1 MVWSDLR
8 TRWNGRMAMRIAFRH
23 EQSRTTDRR
32 AMGDSG
38 AFDPEARATPGWQG
52 AAGEARRSS
61 RVKRRALGT
70 PYRRCLGR
78 PTGTVSVRLDLLP
91 AVLPLGEGGR
101 AEEAT
106 GGAGPGPGEARRTR
120 SLGMLHRRHLYGG
133 EKRGLKVGKTKRGKG
148 TKLMVI
154 ADAAGL
160 PLAVHTASA
169 SPHEVTLVEAT
180 LAETVT
186 VGRPGRLIGDRAY
199 DSDPLDQKL
208 AAQGIELIAPHRG
221 NRTRPT
227 TQDGRALRRY
237 RRRWKVERLF
247 AWLNAFKRVITRWDR
262 CHERF
267 TAFVHLAFSMI
278 LLRRVQAFMK

>member
-1 MVWSDLR
+1 
-8 TRWNGRMAMRIAFRH
+8 
-23 EQSRTTDRR
+23 
-32 AMGDSG
+32 
-38 AFDPEARATPGWQG
+38 
-52 AAGEARRSS
+52 
-61 RVKRRALGT
+61 
-70 PYRRCLGR
+70 
-78 PTGTVSVRLDLLP
+78 
-91 AVLPLGEGGR
+91 
-101 AEEAT
+101 
-106 GGAGPGPGEARRTR
+106 
-120 SLGMLHRRHLYGG
+120 MLYRRHLHGG

-180 LAETVT
+180 LAETLT
-186 VGRPGRLIGDRAY
+186 VGRPGRLVGDRAY

-221 NRTRPT
+221 NRIRPA
-227 TQDGRALRRY
+227 TQDGRPLRRY
-237 RRRWKVERLF
+237 RRRWKIERLF

-278 LLRRVQAFMK
+278 LLRRLLAFMK